1 VTLLVNSRV
10 KVYFAATPPAVRKE
24 LKKIREAILA
34 AAPDAEEHFSYGIP
48 GFRLN
53 GKTLIW
59 YAAWKNHVSIYPMT
73 DAVRKRFARELEGY
87 KMSKG
92 TIQFPLTE
100 PIPMTLIK
108 KLVKSRAADLLQ
120 G

>member
-1 VTLLVNSRV
+1 M
-10 KVYFAATPPAVRKE
+10 AATPPAARRK

-34 AAPDAEEHFSYGIP
+34 AAPGAEEHFSYRMP

-73 DAVRKRFARELEGY
+73 DAIRKRFARELDGY
-87 KMSKG
+87 RMSKG
-92 TIQFPLTE
+92 TVQFPLTE
-100 PIPMTLIK
+100 PIPFTLIK

>member
-1 VTLLVNSRV
+1 MNA
-10 KVYFAATPPAVRKE
+10 KVQAYMAATPPAARKE

-34 AAPDAEEHFSYGIP
+34 AAPGAEEHFSYRMP

-59 YAAWKNHVSIYPMT
+59 YAAWKTHVSIYPMT
-73 DAVRKRFARELEGY
+73 DAIRKRFAGELEGY
-87 KMSKG
+87 KLSKG

-100 PIPMTLIK
+100 PIPFTLIK

-120 G
+120 S

>member
-1 VTLLVNSRV
+1 MNA
-10 KVYFAATPPAVRKE
+10 KVQAYMAATPPAARRE

-34 AAPDAEEHFSYGIP
+34 AAPGAEEHFSYRMP

-59 YAAWKNHVSIYPMT
+59 YAAWKNHVSVYPMT
-73 DAVRKRFARELEGY
+73 DGIRKRFASELEGY

-92 TIQFPLTE
+92 TVQFPLTE
-100 PIPMTLIK
+100 PIPLALIK
-108 KLVKSRAADLLQ
+108 KLVKGRAAELLQ